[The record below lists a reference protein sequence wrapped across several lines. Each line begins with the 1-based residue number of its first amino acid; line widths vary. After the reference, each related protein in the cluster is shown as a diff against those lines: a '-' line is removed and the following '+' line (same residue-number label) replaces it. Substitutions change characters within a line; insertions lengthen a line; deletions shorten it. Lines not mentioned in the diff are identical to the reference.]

1 MQCFIGFRSD
11 KTHAASLLSDFKDI
25 SGKACLKGVD
35 NNDALILWMMEIS
48 IRKKHYR
55 HMKLLFK
62 KIKSHTCLE
71 IFQSTNNINR
81 REDGVLFQSFSEA

>member
-35 NNDALILWMMEIS
+35 NNDALIL
-48 IRKKHYR
+48 
-55 HMKLLFK
+55 
-62 KIKSHTCLE
+62 
-71 IFQSTNNINR
+71 
-81 REDGVLFQSFSEA
+81 